1 MSEEKIIQTINDL
14 EIISNQHKLE
24 AALITSPLDWQLS
37 IKNMHESKAAAYD
50 FVIRKLKRTFNII
63 NNGKETNT

>member
-1 MSEEKIIQTINDL
+1 MSEEKIIQVITDL
-14 EIISNQHKLE
+14 ENISNQHKLE
-24 AALITSPLDWQLS
+24 AAMIRGTLDWQLR

-50 FVIRKLKRTFNII
+50 FVVRKLKRTFNLI

>member
-1 MSEEKIIQTINDL
+1 MSEEKIIQVITDL
-14 EIISNQHKLE
+14 ENISNQHKLE
-24 AALITSPLDWQLS
+24 ATMIRGTLDWQLR

-50 FVIRKLKRTFNII
+50 FVVRKLKRTFNLT